1 MLSPE
6 YINKDKIILY
16 KAFIPKEGER
26 LQLNVSEDTFGV
38 NRNSAVAE
46 FIKNYIK
53 ELQNENESLTAD
65 QLAEKIEELRGR
77 NFKFIEIIVKKE
89 VFANVKYRDYFT
101 QDRNVIVTSL
111 NMYPYTGMRV
121 SEGTLSDFQ
130 YEETTSGVYNIHN
143 IKLDVNNAK

>member
-6 YINKDKIILY
+6 YITKDKIVLY

-26 LQLNVSEDTFGV
+26 LQLNVSEDTFGT

-53 ELQNENESLTAD
+53 ELQNESLTAD
-65 QLAEKIEELRGR
+65 QLAEKIEELRGK

>member
-6 YINKDKIILY
+6 YINKDKIVLY

-26 LQLNVSEDTFGV
+26 LQLNVSEDTFGA

-53 ELQNENESLTAD
+53 ELQNENLTAD
-65 QLAEKIEELRGR
+65 QLAEKIEELRGK

-121 SEGTLSDFQ
+121 SEGTLTDFQ

>member
-6 YINKDKIILY
+6 YISKDKIVLY

-53 ELQNENESLTAD
+53 ELQNENLTAD
-65 QLAEKIEELRGR
+65 QLVEKIEELRGK

-143 IKLDVNNAK
+143 IKLDVSNAK

>member
-53 ELQNENESLTAD
+53 ELQNENLTAD
-65 QLAEKIEELRGR
+65 QLAEKIEELRGK

-101 QDRNVIVTSL
+101 QDRNIIVTSL

-121 SEGTLSDFQ
+121 SEGTLTDFQ
-130 YEETTSGVYNIHN
+130 YEESTSGVYNIHN

>member
-53 ELQNENESLTAD
+53 ELQNENLTAD
-65 QLAEKIEELRGR
+65 QLAEKIEELRGK

-121 SEGTLSDFQ
+121 SEGTLTDFQ

>member
-53 ELQNENESLTAD
+53 ELQNENLTAD
-65 QLAEKIEELRGR
+65 QLAEKIEELRGK

-89 VFANVKYRDYFT
+89 VFANVKYRDYFA
-101 QDRNVIVTSL
+101 QDRNIIVTSL

>member
-6 YINKDKIILY
+6 YISKDKIVLY

-53 ELQNENESLTAD
+53 ELQNENLTVD
-65 QLAEKIEELRGR
+65 QLAEKIEELRGK

>member
-6 YINKDKIILY
+6 YLSKDKIILY
-16 KAFIPKEGER
+16 KAYLPKEGER

-53 ELQNENESLTAD
+53 ELQNENLTAD
-65 QLAEKIEELRGR
+65 QLAEKIEELRGK

-101 QDRNVIVTSL
+101 QDRNIIVTSL

-121 SEGTLSDFQ
+121 SEGTLTDFQ

>member
-6 YINKDKIILY
+6 YINKDKIVLY

-26 LQLNVSEDTFGV
+26 LQLNVSEDTFGT

-46 FIKNYIK
+46 FIKNYIR
-53 ELQNENESLTAD
+53 ELQNENLTVD
-65 QLAEKIEELRGR
+65 QLAEKIEELRGK

-101 QDRNVIVTSL
+101 QDRNIIVTSL

-121 SEGTLSDFQ
+121 SEGTLSQHPQ
-130 YEETTSGVYNIHN
+130 YQAGCE
-143 IKLDVNNAK
+143 

>member
-6 YINKDKIILY
+6 YISKDKIVLY

-53 ELQNENESLTAD
+53 ELQNENLTAD
-65 QLAEKIEELRGR
+65 QLAEKIEELRGK

-143 IKLDVNNAK
+143 IKLDVNNVK

>member
-6 YINKDKIILY
+6 YLSKDKITLY
-16 KAFIPKEGER
+16 KAYLPKEGER

-53 ELQNENESLTAD
+53 KLQNENLTAD
-65 QLAEKIEELRGR
+65 QLAEKIEELRGK
-77 NFKFIEIIVKKE
+77 NFKFIEVIVKKD
-89 VFANVKYRDYFT
+89 VFANAKYRDYFT
-101 QDRNVIVTSL
+101 QDRNIVVTSL
-111 NMYPYTGMRV
+111 NMYSYTGMRV
-121 SEGTLSDFQ
+121 SEGTLTDFQ
-130 YEETTSGVYNIHN
+130 YEETTSGVYNIHS

>member
-53 ELQNENESLTAD
+53 ELQNENLTVD
-65 QLAEKIEELRGR
+65 QLAEKIEELRGK

-101 QDRNVIVTSL
+101 QDRNIIVTSL

>member
-6 YINKDKIILY
+6 YISKDKIVLY

-53 ELQNENESLTAD
+53 ELQNENLTAD
-65 QLAEKIEELRGR
+65 QLAKKIEELRGK

-143 IKLDVNNAK
+143 IKLDVNNVK

>member
-6 YINKDKIILY
+6 YISKDKIVLY

-26 LQLNVSEDTFGV
+26 LQLNVSEDTFGT

-53 ELQNENESLTAD
+53 GLQSENLTAD
-65 QLAEKIEELRGR
+65 QLAEKIEELRGK

-101 QDRNVIVTSL
+101 QDRNIIVTSL

>member
-6 YINKDKIILY
+6 YISKDKIVLY

-53 ELQNENESLTAD
+53 ELQNENLTAD
-65 QLAEKIEELRGR
+65 QLAEKIEELRGK

-101 QDRNVIVTSL
+101 QDRNVIITSL

>member
-6 YINKDKIILY
+6 YISKDKIVLY

-26 LQLNVSEDTFGV
+26 LQLNVSEDNFGV

-53 ELQNENESLTAD
+53 ELQNENLTAD
-65 QLAEKIEELRGR
+65 HLAEKIEELRGK

>member
-53 ELQNENESLTAD
+53 ELQNENLTAD
-65 QLAEKIEELRGR
+65 QLAEKIEEFRGK

-101 QDRNVIVTSL
+101 QDRNIIVTSL

>member
-6 YINKDKIILY
+6 YISKDKIVLY

-53 ELQNENESLTAD
+53 ELQNENLTAD
-65 QLAEKIEELRGR
+65 QLAEKIEELRGK

>member
-6 YINKDKIILY
+6 YISKDKITLY
-16 KAFIPKEGER
+16 KAYLPKEGER

-53 ELQNENESLTAD
+53 ELQNENLTSD
-65 QLAEKIEELRGR
+65 QLAEKIEELRGK

-101 QDRNVIVTSL
+101 QDRNIIVTSL

>member
-6 YINKDKIILY
+6 YINKDKITLY
-16 KAFIPKEGER
+16 KAYLPKEGER

-53 ELQNENESLTAD
+53 ELQNENLTAD
-65 QLAEKIEELRGR
+65 QLAEKIEELRGK
-77 NFKFIEIIVKKE
+77 NFKFIEVIVKKD
-89 VFANVKYRDYFT
+89 VFANAKYRDYFT
-101 QDRNVIVTSL
+101 QDRNIVVTSL
-111 NMYPYTGMRV
+111 NMYSYTGMRV
-121 SEGTLSDFQ
+121 SEGTLTDFQ

>member
-6 YINKDKIILY
+6 YISKDKIVLY

-53 ELQNENESLTAD
+53 ELQNENLTAD
-65 QLAEKIEELRGR
+65 QLAEKIEELRGK

-89 VFANVKYRDYFT
+89 VFSNVKYRDYFT

>member
-6 YINKDKIILY
+6 YLSKDKITLY
-16 KAFIPKEGER
+16 KAYLPKEGER

-53 ELQNENESLTAD
+53 KLQNENLTAD
-65 QLAEKIEELRGR
+65 QLAEKIEELRGK

-121 SEGTLSDFQ
+121 SEGTLTDFQ
-130 YEETTSGVYNIHN
+130 YEETTSGVYNIHS

>member
-6 YINKDKIILY
+6 YISKDKIVLY

-53 ELQNENESLTAD
+53 ELQNENLTAD
-65 QLAEKIEELRGR
+65 QLAEKIEELRGK

-101 QDRNVIVTSL
+101 QDRNIIVTSL

-143 IKLDVNNAK
+143 IKLDVNNVK

>member
-53 ELQNENESLTAD
+53 ELQNENLTAD
-65 QLAEKIEELRGR
+65 QLAEKIEELRGK

-89 VFANVKYRDYFT
+89 VFANVKYRDYFA
-101 QDRNVIVTSL
+101 QDRNIIVTSL

-121 SEGTLSDFQ
+121 SEGTLTDFQ
-130 YEETTSGVYNIHN
+130 YEETTSGVYNIHS

>member
-53 ELQNENESLTAD
+53 ELQNENLTAD
-65 QLAEKIEELRGR
+65 QLAEKIEEFRGK

-121 SEGTLSDFQ
+121 SEGTLTDFQ

>member
-6 YINKDKIILY
+6 YLSKDKITLY
-16 KAFIPKEGER
+16 KAYLPKEGER

-53 ELQNENESLTAD
+53 KLQNENLTAD
-65 QLAEKIEELRGR
+65 QLAEKIEELRGK
-77 NFKFIEIIVKKE
+77 NFKFIEVIVKKD
-89 VFANVKYRDYFT
+89 VFANAKYRDYFT
-101 QDRNVIVTSL
+101 QDRNIVVTSL
-111 NMYPYTGMRV
+111 NMYSYTGMRV
-121 SEGTLSDFQ
+121 SEGTLTDFQ

>member
-6 YINKDKIILY
+6 YISKDKIVLY

-53 ELQNENESLTAD
+53 ELQNENDSLTAD
-65 QLAEKIEELRGR
+65 QLAEKIEELRGK

-101 QDRNVIVTSL
+101 QDRNVIVT
-111 NMYPYTGMRV
+111 V
-121 SEGTLSDFQ
+121 S
-130 YEETTSGVYNIHN
+130 VYWY
-143 IKLDVNNAK
+143 ACQ

>member
-6 YINKDKIILY
+6 YISKDKIVLY

-53 ELQNENESLTAD
+53 ELQNENLTAD
-65 QLAEKIEELRGR
+65 QLAEKIEELRGK

-121 SEGTLSDFQ
+121 SEGNLSEFQ

-143 IKLDVNNAK
+143 IKLDVNNVK

>member
-6 YINKDKIILY
+6 YISKDKIVLY

-26 LQLNVSEDTFGV
+26 LQLNVSEDTFGT

-46 FIKNYIK
+46 FIKNYIR
-53 ELQNENESLTAD
+53 ELQNENLTAD
-65 QLAEKIEELRGR
+65 QLAEKIEELRGK

>member
-6 YINKDKIILY
+6 YISKDKIVLY

-53 ELQNENESLTAD
+53 ELQDENLTAD
-65 QLAEKIEELRGR
+65 QLAEKIEELRGK

-143 IKLDVNNAK
+143 IKLDVNNVK

>member
-6 YINKDKIILY
+6 YISKDKIVLY

-53 ELQNENESLTAD
+53 ELQNENLTAD
-65 QLAEKIEELRGR
+65 QLAEKIEELRGK

-121 SEGTLSDFQ
+121 SEGALSDFQ
-130 YEETTSGVYNIHN
+130 YEETTSGVYSIHN

>member
-26 LQLNVSEDTFGV
+26 LQLNVSEDTFGTS
-38 NRNSAVAE
+38 RNSAVAE

-53 ELQNENESLTAD
+53 ELQNENLTAD
-65 QLAEKIEELRGR
+65 QLAEKIEELRGK

>member
-6 YINKDKIILY
+6 YINKDKIVLY

-26 LQLNVSEDTFGV
+26 LQLNVSEDTFGA

-53 ELQNENESLTAD
+53 ELQNENLTVD
-65 QLAEKIEELRGR
+65 QLAEKIEELRGK

>member
-6 YINKDKIILY
+6 YINKDKITLY
-16 KAFIPKEGER
+16 KAYLPKEGER

-53 ELQNENESLTAD
+53 KLQNENLTSD
-65 QLAEKIEELRGR
+65 QLAEKIEELRGK
-77 NFKFIEIIVKKE
+77 NFKFIEVIVKKD
-89 VFANVKYRDYFT
+89 VFANAKYRDYFT
-101 QDRNVIVTSL
+101 QDRNIVVTSL
-111 NMYPYTGMRV
+111 NMYSYTGMRV
-121 SEGTLSDFQ
+121 SEGTLTDFQ

>member
-6 YINKDKIILY
+6 YISKDKISLY
-16 KAFIPKEGER
+16 KAFLPKEGER

-53 ELQNENESLTAD
+53 ELQTDESLTAE
-65 QLAEKIEELRGR
+65 QLGEKIEELRGK
-77 NFKFIEIIVKKE
+77 NFKFIEIIVKKD

-101 QDRNVIVTSL
+101 QDRNVVVTSL
-111 NMYPYTGMRV
+111 NMYQYTGMRV
-121 SEGTLSDFQ
+121 SEGILSDFQ
-130 YEETTSGVYNIHN
+130 YEETTSGVYNIHG
-143 IKLDVNNAK
+143 IKLDVNNSK

>member
-6 YINKDKIILY
+6 YISKDKIVLY

-53 ELQNENESLTAD
+53 ELQNENLTAD
-65 QLAEKIEELRGR
+65 QLAEKIEELRGK

-121 SEGTLSDFQ
+121 SEGNLSDFQ

>member
-6 YINKDKIILY
+6 YITKDKIVLY

-26 LQLNVSEDTFGV
+26 LQLNVSEDTFGT

-53 ELQNENESLTAD
+53 ELQNESLTAD
-65 QLAEKIEELRGR
+65 QLAEKIEELRGK

-101 QDRNVIVTSL
+101 QDRNIIVTSL

>member
-6 YINKDKIILY
+6 YISKDKISLY
-16 KAFIPKEGER
+16 KAFLPKEGER

-53 ELQNENESLTAD
+53 ELQTDESLTAE
-65 QLAEKIEELRGR
+65 QLCEKIEELRGK
-77 NFKFIEIIVKKE
+77 NFKFIEIIVKKD

-101 QDRNVIVTSL
+101 QDRNVVVTSL
-111 NMYPYTGMRV
+111 NMYQYTGMRV
-121 SEGTLSDFQ
+121 SEGILSDFQ
-130 YEETTSGVYNIHN
+130 YEETTSGVYNIHG
-143 IKLDVNNAK
+143 IKLDVNNSK